1 MLRGIY
7 HLPFTIY
14 YLPIMAVLKKIRSR
28 LFSTPEETNAER
40 AVEKRAASGAAA
52 TPLPTGENAPE
63 EGHRSS
69 SSSSGALP
77 EERYD
82 IRPLTISQLD
92 ECWRLD
98 QRCFVDG
105 EAYSR
110 DTFEYLLTSP
120 ESVAYRA
127 VTPDGLM
134 VGFIVGLVE
143 PQNTGHITTLGV
155 APEHRRRRIAE
166 RMLVRVEESFRRR
179 RVRTIR
185 LEVRSVNNG
194 AQILYRN
201 LGYTVT
207 QRLPRYYSNGGDGLL
222 MVKSIE

>member
-1 MLRGIY
+1 
-7 HLPFTIY
+7 
-14 YLPIMAVLKKIRSR
+14 MAVLKKIRSR
-28 LFSTPEETNAER
+28 LFSTPEEAGSNGDAVER
-40 AVEKRAASGAAA
+40 AGALTDAPEAAA
-52 TPLPTGENAPE
+52 I
-63 EGHRSS
+63 
-69 SSSSGALP
+69 P

-110 DTFEYLLTSP
+110 ETFEYLLNSP

-143 PQNTGHITTLGV
+143 PQHTGHITTLGV

-166 RMLVRVEESFRRR
+166 RMLMRVEENFQRRH
-179 RVRTIR
+179 VRTIR
-185 LEVRSVNNG
+185 LEVRSVNSG
-194 AQILYRN
+194 AQSLYRS

-222 MVKSIE
+222 MLKSIE

>member
-1 MLRGIY
+1 
-7 HLPFTIY
+7 
-14 YLPIMAVLKKIRSR
+14 MAVLKKIRSR
-28 LFSTPEETNAER
+28 LFSTAEE
-40 AVEKRAASGAAA
+40 ASSNGG
-52 TPLPTGENAPE
+52 GENRAGAMPDAP
-63 EGHRSS
+63 GASS
-69 SSSSGALP
+69 LP

-143 PQNTGHITTLGV
+143 PQETGHITTLGV

-166 RMLVRVEESFRRR
+166 RMLLRVEESFRRR
-179 RVRTIR
+179 HVRTIR
-185 LEVRSVNNG
+185 LEVRSVNGG
-194 AQILYRN
+194 AQSLYRS

-222 MVKSIE
+222 MIKPIE

>member
-1 MLRGIY
+1 
-7 HLPFTIY
+7 
-14 YLPIMAVLKKIRSR
+14 MAVFKKIRSR
-28 LFSTPEETNAER
+28 LFATPEEEAAHNAVADGESR
-40 AVEKRAASGAAA
+40 AQMDARRAADQ
-52 TPLPTGENAPE
+52 
-63 EGHRSS
+63 
-69 SSSSGALP
+69 
-77 EERYD
+77 ERLYD
-82 IRPLTISQLD
+82 IRPLTLSQLD

-110 DTFEYLLTSP
+110 DTFEYLLSSSD
-120 ESVAYRA
+120 SVSYRA
-127 VTPDGLM
+127 VTQDGQM

-143 PQNTGHITTLGV
+143 PQQTGHITTLGV

-166 RMLVRVEESFRRR
+166 QMLRRVEENFRRR

-185 LEVRSVNNG
+185 LEVRSINNG
-194 AQILYRN
+194 AQTLYRN

-222 MVKSIE
+222 MVKSLE

>member
-1 MLRGIY
+1 
-7 HLPFTIY
+7 
-14 YLPIMAVLKKIRSR
+14 MAVLKKIRSR
-28 LFSTPEETNAER
+28 LFAPPKGASANGEEAQGDNHA
-40 AVEKRAASGAAA
+40 GAATVA
-52 TPLPTGENAPE
+52 PDAPLT
-63 EGHRSS
+63 
-69 SSSSGALP
+69 P

-134 VGFIVGLVE
+134 IGFIVGLVE

-155 APEHRRRRIAE
+155 APEHRRRGIAAQ
-166 RMLVRVEESFRRR
+166 MLVKVEENFRRR
-179 RVRTIR
+179 HVRTIR
-185 LEVRSVNNG
+185 LEVRSVNSG
-194 AQILYRN
+194 AQNLYRN

-222 MVKSIE
+222 MIKSVE

>member
-1 MLRGIY
+1 
-7 HLPFTIY
+7 
-14 YLPIMAVLKKIRSR
+14 MAVLKKIRSR
-28 LFSTPEETNAER
+28 LFSTPEEVAANGDGET
-40 AVEKRAASGAAA
+40 RAAGATPAAA
-52 TPLPTGENAPE
+52 GDAPE
-63 EGHRSS
+63 
-69 SSSSGALP
+69 ATATVAAPTLP
-77 EERYD
+77 DERYD

-166 RMLVRVEESFRRR
+166 QMLNKVEENFRRR
-179 RVRTIR
+179 HVRTIR
-185 LEVRSVNNG
+185 LEVRSVNSG

-222 MVKSIE
+222 MIKSIE

>member
-1 MLRGIY
+1 
-7 HLPFTIY
+7 
-14 YLPIMAVLKKIRSR
+14 MAVLKKIRSR
-28 LFSTPEETNAER
+28 LFAATEG
-40 AVEKRAASGAAA
+40 AASN
-52 TPLPTGENAPE
+52 GEGAPE
-63 EGHRSS
+63 VCENRVVTPA
-69 SSSSGALP
+69 GAVATALDAP
-77 EERYD
+77 PAVSVTQEARYD
-82 IRPLTISQLD
+82 IRPLTVSQLD

-110 DTFEYLLTSP
+110 DTFEYLLTSS

-134 VGFIVGLVE
+134 VGFIVGLIE

-166 RMLVRVEESFRRR
+166 QMLIKAEETFRRR
-179 RVRTIR
+179 HVRTIR
-185 LEVRSVNNG
+185 LEVRSVNSG
-194 AQILYRN
+194 AQSLYSN

-222 MVKSIE
+222 MVKSVE